1 MLLIGDT
8 PQQPEGRAVTIPGK
22 GYQRSSPIIFPSSK
36 VATEKN
42 HDGLFGGCRCVVLG
56 GRGIGATIGRGLGRE

>member
-42 HDGLFGGCRCVVLG
+42 HDGLFGSAAVGCLVCWVEG
-56 GRGIGATIGRGLGRE
+56 N